1 MAETPCKKI
10 LRSIV
15 LSGGGTRCIS
25 FIGALL
31 FLRSRGFLAGVTRWY
46 CCSAGSLIAM
56 LFVLGTSDISIKKF
70 VLEFD
75 FEKSRDINAESVFS
89 LFETFGV
96 DRGFALRKMISRLL
110 ESLRAKANTWTL
122 RELKEETGHDMHFFI
137 SNVTTSQPF
146 FASAASHPDLFV
158 LDAIYATMAIPFYF
172 QPYKYKDH
180 YWCDGMMG
188 QNFPWAYIPEEH
200 KETALGFYFP
210 RLPPSDKAPSLF
222 EYLNCIISF
231 RNNYETD
238 KVIAKWPAN
247 CIEVPTSEF
256 PSILLTLSK
265 EDRKYLFGVGLKQV
279 KKWFSQN
286 GHMFMK
292 SLMSRNCPLMLYPLG
307 HRTRSQSHSA
317 LEEQVSDNRKSLP
330 SPYKD
335 SPPLQGL
342 LQPSQRCC
350 RRWSL

>member
-1 MAETPCKKI
+1 MAETPCKI

-25 FIGALL
+25 FVGALL
-31 FLRSRGFLAGVTRWY
+31 FLRRRGFLAGVTRWY

-56 LFVLGTSDISIKKF
+56 LFVLGISDTLIKKF

-75 FEKSRDINAESVFS
+75 FEKSRDINAESVLS
-89 LFETFGV
+89 LSETFGV

-110 ESLRAKANTWTL
+110 ESIRSKSNTWTL
-122 RELKEETGHDMHFFI
+122 QEFREQTGHDMHFFI

-172 QPYKYKDH
+172 QPYKYNNEL
-180 YWCDGMMG
+180 WCDGMLG

-200 KETALGFYFP
+200 KSTALGFYFP
-210 RLPPSDKAPSLF
+210 RKSRRIDLSLF
-222 EYLNCIISF
+222 DYLDAIISF

-238 KVIAKWPAN
+238 KVIAKWSTH
-247 CIEVPTSEF
+247 CVEIPTSEF
-256 PSILLTLSK
+256 PAILLTLSK
-265 EDRKYLFGVGLKQV
+265 EDRKYLYGVGLKQL

-286 GHMFMK
+286 SHMFMN
-292 SLMSRNCPLMLYPLG
+292 SLMSRNHPLTRYSSG
-307 HRTRSQSHSA
+307 HRIRSQSHSA
-317 LEEQVSDNRKSLP
+317 LEEQVSDNQKSLP

-342 LQPSQRCC
+342 LRPSQLSC

>member
-1 MAETPCKKI
+1 MAETPCKI

-25 FIGALL
+25 FVGALL

-56 LFVLGTSDISIKKF
+56 LFILGASDKLIKKF

-75 FEKSRDINAESVFS
+75 FEKSRDINAESVLS
-89 LFETFGV
+89 LSETFGV
-96 DRGFALRKMISRLL
+96 DRGFALRKMISKLL
-110 ESLRAKANTWTL
+110 ESLRPKANTWTL
-122 RELKEETGHDMHFFI
+122 KELKEETGNDMHLFI
-137 SNVTTSQPF
+137 SNVTTSMPF
-146 FASAASHPDLFV
+146 FASAETYPDLFV

-172 QPYKYKDH
+172 QPYKYKDQ

-200 KETALGFYFP
+200 KTTSLGFYFP
-210 RLPPSDKAPSLF
+210 RLPPSDKHPSLF
-222 EYLNCIISF
+222 EYLNSIISF
-231 RNNYETD
+231 RNNFETD
-238 KVIAKWPAN
+238 KVIAKWSAN

-265 EDRKYLFGVGLKQV
+265 EDRKYLYGVGLKQV

-286 GHMFMK
+286 GRMFMS
-292 SLMSRNCPLMLYPLG
+292 SLMSRNHPLMPYSSV
-307 HRTRSQSHSA
+307 HRIRSQSHSA
-317 LEEQVSDNRKSLP
+317 LEEQVWDNRKSSP

-342 LQPSQRCC
+342 LRPSQLCC

>member
-1 MAETPCKKI
+1 MAETPCKI

-31 FLRSRGFLAGVTRWY
+31 FLRRRGFLAGVTRWY
-46 CCSAGSLIAM
+46 CCSAGSLISV
-56 LFVLGTSDISIKKF
+56 LFALDVPDSVIKKF

-75 FEKSRDINAESVFS
+75 FEKSRDINAESVLS
-89 LFETFGV
+89 LSETFGV

-110 ESLRAKANTWTL
+110 ESIRSKSNTWTL
-122 RELKEETGHDMHFFI
+122 QEFKEQTGHDMHFFI
-137 SNVTTSQPF
+137 SNVTKSIPF
-146 FASAASHPDLFV
+146 FASAVSHPDLFL

-172 QPYKYKDH
+172 QPYKYKDEI
-180 YWCDGMMG
+180 WCDGMLG
-188 QNFPWAYIPEEH
+188 QNFPWAYIPDEH
-200 KETALGFYFP
+200 KPTALGFYFP
-210 RLPPSDKAPSLF
+210 RKARRIDLSLF
-222 EYLNCIISF
+222 DYLDAIISF

-238 KVIAKWPAN
+238 KVIAKWSTH
-247 CIEVPTSEF
+247 CVEIPTSEF
-256 PSILLTLSK
+256 PAILLTLSK

-279 KKWFSQN
+279 KKWFSEN
-286 GHMFMK
+286 GHMFMS
-292 SLMSRNCPLMLYPLG
+292 SLMSRNSPLTPYSSD
-307 HRTRSQSHSA
+307 HRIRSQSHSVI
-317 LEEQVSDNRKSLP
+317 EEQVSDSLKSLP

-342 LQPSQRCC
+342 LQPSQQCC

>member
-1 MAETPCKKI
+1 MAETPCKI

-31 FLRSRGFLAGVTRWY
+31 FLRRRGFLAGVTRWY
-46 CCSAGSLIAM
+46 CCSAGSLISV
-56 LFVLGTSDISIKKF
+56 LFALDVPDSVIKKF

-75 FEKSRDINAESVFS
+75 FEKSRDINAESVLS
-89 LFETFGV
+89 LSETFGV

-110 ESLRAKANTWTL
+110 ESIRSKSNTWTL
-122 RELKEETGHDMHFFI
+122 QEFKEQTGHDMHFFI
-137 SNVTTSQPF
+137 SNVTKSIPF
-146 FASAASHPDLFV
+146 FASAVSHPDLFL

-172 QPYKYKDH
+172 QPYKYKDEI
-180 YWCDGMMG
+180 WCDGMLG
-188 QNFPWAYIPEEH
+188 QNFPWAYIPDEH
-200 KETALGFYFP
+200 KPTALGFYFP
-210 RLPPSDKAPSLF
+210 RKARRIDLSLF
-222 EYLNCIISF
+222 DYLDAIISF
-231 RNNYETD
+231 RNNFETD
-238 KVIAKWPAN
+238 KVIAKWSAN

-265 EDRKYLFGVGLKQV
+265 EDRKYLYGVGLKQV
-279 KKWFSQN
+279 KKWFSEN
-286 GHMFMK
+286 GHMFMS
-292 SLMSRNCPLMLYPLG
+292 SLMLRNSPLTPYSSG
-307 HRTRSQSHSA
+307 RRIRSLSHSVI
-317 LEEQVSDNRKSLP
+317 EEQVSDSLKSLP

-342 LQPSQRCC
+342 LLPSQRCC

>member
-1 MAETPCKKI
+1 MEKTPCKI

-25 FIGALL
+25 FVGALL

-56 LFVLGTSDISIKKF
+56 LFALDVSDSLIKKF

-89 LFETFGV
+89 LFETFGI
-96 DRGFALRKMISRLL
+96 DRGFALRRIISRLL
-110 ESLRAKANTWTL
+110 ESLRAKSNTWTL
-122 RELKEETGHDMHFFI
+122 REFRAETGHDMHFFI

-146 FASAASHPDLFV
+146 FASADSHPDLFV

-180 YWCDGMMG
+180 YWCDGMLG
-188 QNFPWAYIPEEH
+188 QNFPWAYIPEKH
-200 KETALGFYFP
+200 KPTALGFYFP
-210 RLPPSDKAPSLF
+210 RLPVLDKTLSLF
-222 EYLNCIISF
+222 EYLNSIISF

-238 KVIAKWPAN
+238 KVVAKWSAN

-286 GHMFMK
+286 DNMFMSSLK
-292 SLMSRNCPLMLYPLG
+292 SKNYPLMQNPSV
-307 HRTRSQSHSA
+307 HRTRSQSHSV
-317 LEEQVSDNRKSLP
+317 LEEQVSDNRKFLP

-335 SPPLQGL
+335 SPAPQGL
-342 LQPSQRCC
+342 LQPSQRCY